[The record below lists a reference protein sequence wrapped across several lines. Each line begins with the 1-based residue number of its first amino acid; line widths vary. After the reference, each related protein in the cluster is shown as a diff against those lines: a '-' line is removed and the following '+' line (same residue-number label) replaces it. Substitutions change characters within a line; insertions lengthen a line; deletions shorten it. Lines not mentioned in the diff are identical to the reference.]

1 MFAKKTWGK
10 IGLIDKKVKLR
21 FTFTM

>member
-21 FTFTM
+21 FTFTV